1 MKVKLSVLGIVLA
14 LSAAVFAREAALKTD
29 PAIEAFWVKFQAA
42 VGRNDKTSVIAMT
55 GFPLT
60 MPYGVSTITNKT
72 QLLKSYNKIF
82 DAETRKCFAKAK
94 PEPDSGG
101 KRRFSINCGEAM
113 MYWFEWRKGQYKF
126 VAVDNVNE

>member
-1 MKVKLSVLGIVLA
+1 MVKLYVLTIVLA
-14 LSAAVFAREAALKTD
+14 LFPAVSAHEPAQKTD
-29 PAIEAFWVKFQAA
+29 PAIEEFWAKFQAA
-42 VGRNDKTSVIAMT
+42 VGRDDKASVIAMT

-60 MPYGVSTITNKT
+60 MPYGVSSIRTKT

-82 DAETRKCFAKAK
+82 DTETRKCFAKAK
-94 PEPDSGG
+94 PELDSGG

-126 VAVDNVNE
+126 VAVDNVNG